1 MGNPE
6 AVFNTLRDQV
16 GILALGFG
24 AIFSLMQC
32 FFGYKLRKLW
42 IACAGFFIGFGAGA
56 LLSAFLLPANRYTLL
71 LVVLIGLAAGG
82 LLALTAVK
90 LYHAGIF
97 LYAFFIVF
105 TTVAGLF
112 PDKLSWLGLLIGLAA
127 GIAAGIL
134 TLRFLRPFVICTT
147 AIGGDLSGAQQLLS
161 LFGVSSLPVILGVGT
176 AAALLGLITQ
186 FILNPRYP
194 ERGAGGRPA

>member
-6 AVFNTLRDQV
+6 AVFPIPLRDQV

-32 FFGYKLRKLW
+32 VSGISSASSGSPAL
-42 IACAGFFIGFGAGA
+42 AFFIGFGAGA
-56 LLSAFLLPANRYTLL
+56 LLSAFLLPANRYTPSP
-71 LVVLIGLAAGG
+71 GGPHRPGGRG

-147 AIGGDLSGAQQLLS
+147 AIGGACRAP
-161 LFGVSSLPVILGVGT
+161 SSC
-176 AAALLGLITQ
+176 
-186 FILNPRYP
+186 
-194 ERGAGGRPA
+194 